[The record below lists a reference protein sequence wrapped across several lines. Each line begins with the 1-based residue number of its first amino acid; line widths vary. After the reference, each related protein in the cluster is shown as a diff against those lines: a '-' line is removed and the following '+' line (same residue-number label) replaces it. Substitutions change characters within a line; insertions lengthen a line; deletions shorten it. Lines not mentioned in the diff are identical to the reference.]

1 MNRMRTTIAAIAVA
15 ATASLA
21 LAQNA
26 DKNTAGPTK
35 NDYRLKVVEPR
46 EGATVNG
53 STVRVVVDTRIPAEI
68 GTEKRDV
75 NSMPRPQIDVFLDNT
90 NKGTLKEEQNVIE
103 VAGVDAGAH
112 KLVLVAKNMSGEI
125 IGRQEINFTSTASS
139 TAMSANP
146 GPDTSTST
154 YTAPKDNDQAMNSS
168 STTSST
174 PQSSTSTSSGSTYT
188 APQSSTSTGSS
199 SYSTPQ
205 TSTSTGSSNYS
216 STQSSTSSTSP
227 STPSSSSSSR
237 TTSSTRSTLPHT
249 ATSDPLVAGAG
260 LALLI
265 GGYALRRRQ
274 AYGGRTQNT
283 RVCGRRYLA
292 LNLRPQPRGLHLTAL
307 PPPEPFARS
316 V

>member
-1 MNRMRTTIAAIAVA
+1 MNRMRTTIAALAVA

-26 DKNTAGPTK
+26 DKNTSGPTK

-75 NSMPRPQIDVFLDNT
+75 NSMPRPQVDVFLDNT

-103 VAGVDAGAH
+103 VSGVDAGAH

-125 IGRQEINFTSTASS
+125 IGRQEINFTSTAAGS
-139 TAMSANP
+139 TAMSTNP
-146 GPDTSTST
+146 APDTSTSA
-154 YTAPKDNDQAMNSS
+154 YSAPKDNDQAMNSS
-168 STTSST
+168 ST
-174 PQSSTSTSSGSTYT
+174 PQSTTSTSSGSTYT
-188 APQSSTSTGSS
+188 APQSTPQSSTTTGSS
-199 SYSTPQ
+199 SYS
-205 TSTSTGSSNYS
+205 G
-216 STQSSTSSTSP
+216 TQSSTSTTSA
-227 STPSSSSSSR
+227 SSPSSSSSSR
-237 TTSSTRSTLPHT
+237 NTTSSTRSTLPHT
-249 ATSDPLVAGAG
+249 ATSDPLLAGAG

-274 AYGGRTQNT
+274 A
-283 RVCGRRYLA
+283 
-292 LNLRPQPRGLHLTAL
+292 
-307 PPPEPFARS
+307 
-316 V
+316 

>member
-125 IGRQEINFTSTASS
+125 IGRQEVNFTSTAGS

-168 STTSST
+168 ST
-174 PQSSTSTSSGSTYT
+174 PQSTTSTSSGSTYT

-227 STPSSSSSSR
+227 SSPSSSSSSR
-237 TTSSTRSTLPHT
+237 NTTSSTRSTLPHT
-249 ATSDPLVAGAG
+249 ATTDPLVAGTG

-274 AYGGRTQNT
+274 A
-283 RVCGRRYLA
+283 
-292 LNLRPQPRGLHLTAL
+292 
-307 PPPEPFARS
+307 
-316 V
+316 

>member
-1 MNRMRTTIAAIAVA
+1 MNRMRTTIAALAVV

-53 STVRVVVDTRIPAEI
+53 NTVRVVVDTRIPAEI

-75 NSMPRPQIDVFLDNT
+75 NSMPRPQVDVYVDNV
-90 NKGTLKEEQNVIE
+90 NKGTLREEQNVLE
-103 VAGVDAGAH
+103 VGGVDAGAH

-125 IGRQEINFTSTASS
+125 IGRQEVNFTSTAGS
-139 TAMSANP
+139 TAVSSNP
-146 GPDTSTST
+146 GPDTSTSA
-154 YTAPKDNDQAMNSS
+154 YSAPKDNDQAMNSS
-168 STTSST
+168 STSSSSGSTSSN
-174 PQSSTSTSSGSTYT
+174 PSTSTSSGSTYSS
-188 APQSSTSTGSS
+188 PQSSTSS
-199 SYSTPQ
+199 
-205 TSTSTGSSNYS
+205 GSSNYS
-216 STQSSTSSTSP
+216 APQSSTSSTSP
-227 STPSSSSSSR
+227 SQSSTSSR
-237 TTSSTRSTLPHT
+237 NTSSTSTNKARNTLPHT

-274 AYGGRTQNT
+274 A
-283 RVCGRRYLA
+283 
-292 LNLRPQPRGLHLTAL
+292 
-307 PPPEPFARS
+307 
-316 V
+316 